1 MLRLLPALS
10 LAALCALAALPAAQ
24 AQAGANDPKITVTL
38 EVTPKAPT
46 IPLGGAQD
54 FDVTVKLATQNIY
67 CSSQGSVTVALA
79 LKDSG
84 LPGVTGTLPTSL
96 NVPVQANVNP
106 PTVTTN
112 SQGSAVAKLSVTVA
126 SSAAADHAHSFTVTA
141 NTPAALPTGCSAL
154 SAVPPPAATATT
166 DVAMKTGSG
175 SGMTSSGTGVG
186 VTAGNCAANVSA
198 GSVSVSAQGSCSTS
212 NKAFFLPLQVQ
223 VGALLAVGLLR
234 RRS

>member
-96 NVPVQANVNP
+96 DVPVQANVSP
-106 PTVTTN
+106 PTVTAN
-112 SQGSAVAKLSVTVA
+112 SQGSAVAKLAVTVA

-154 SAVPPPAATATT
+154 SAVPPPAASATAE
-166 DVAMKTGSG
+166 VAMKTGA
-175 SGMTSSGTGVG
+175 GMTSTATGVG
-186 VTAGNCAANVSA
+186 ATAGNCAANVSA
-198 GSVSVSAQGSCSTS
+198 GSVSISAQGSCPTT

-223 VGALLAVGLLR
+223 VGALLAVALLAR
-234 RRS
+234 RR